1 MNFLTKSPA
10 FHRFPGQR
18 RDLLRRQ
25 AAFGWLLGLC
35 LWVAPVW
42 AQTPSYT
49 QPQSDGH
56 GNWLTN
62 AGPVSGQATSPQTP
76 GALWRVV
83 SPQLNCRAQPRR
95 HAALI
100 VTFRQGQ
107 LLQADLGRGGADEV
121 YFNALDRAQHPWMR
135 VRSPQGKSLNCFV
148 RAHRSFIQPLKA
160 PALQRDNSKPR

>member
-1 MNFLTKSPA
+1 MNFLTKRPA

-18 RDLLRRQ
+18 RYLLRRQ
-25 AAFGWLLGLC
+25 AAFGWLLGVC
-35 LWVAPVW
+35 LWIAPVF

-49 QPQSDGH
+49 QPLSDAQ

-62 AGPVSGQATSPQTP
+62 AGPVSGQAKSPQTP

-83 SPQLNCRAQPRR
+83 SPQLNCRAQPSR

-107 LLQADLGRGGADEV
+107 LLQANLGRGGSDEV
-121 YFNALDRAQHPWMR
+121 FFNALDRAQHPWMW
-135 VRSPQGKSLNCFV
+135 VRSPQGDNLNCFV
-148 RAHRSFIQPLKA
+148 RAHRSFILPLKA
-160 PALQRDNSKPR
+160 PAWQRDKIHPR